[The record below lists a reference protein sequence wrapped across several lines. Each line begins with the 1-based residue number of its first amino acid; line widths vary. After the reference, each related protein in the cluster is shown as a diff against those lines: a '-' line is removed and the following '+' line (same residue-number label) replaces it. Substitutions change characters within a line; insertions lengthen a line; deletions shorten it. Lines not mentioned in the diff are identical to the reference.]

1 MRRFLQ
7 MGISDFG
14 FHKSFLDAN
23 SELVEL
29 RTELI
34 HLLLL
39 VEQNFPQCFVFLL
52 QVHCQHLQRN
62 DPLSQLADLVSGIVG
77 S

>member
-1 MRRFLQ
+1 
-7 MGISDFG
+7 MGISDFR
-14 FHKSFLDAN
+14 FHESFLDAN

-29 RTELI
+29 RTKLI

-39 VEQNFPQCFVFLL
+39 VKQDFPQSLVFLL
-52 QVHCQHLQRN
+52 QVHRQHLQRD
-62 DPLSQLADLVSGIVG
+62 DPLSQLVDFVCGIIG